1 MPGVRKTLAGGRG
14 VGGHGVGPSAV
25 TPQAVAV
32 EAGREAEN
40 GKEGSLE
47 AKVFWFL

>member
-25 TPQAVAV
+25 TPQVVAV

-40 GKEGSLE
+40 RKDSLE